1 MAFAHHIR
9 NPIEWGWDQLRL
21 ATHALGSGAHAI
33 HGGAEAE
40 APERHAVHRISAGDI
55 GAALKAGFADF
66 AASRTDVMFLCLI
79 YPIAGL
85 VLARLAVG
93 HDMLPLVFPLASG
106 FALLGPL
113 AAMGLYEMSR
123 RRERGMD
130 VNWAH
135 AFTVV
140 RSPAFGAML
149 ALGIVLL
156 AIFTLWLLAAWGIYM
171 ATLGPQP
178 PASVAGFVRDV
189 FTTHAGWTMIG
200 AGIGVGFMFAV
211 LVLAISVV
219 SFPLLLHHD
228 VGLFEAVATSLRAV
242 GTNPGP
248 MALWGLVV
256 AGGLVLGSIPLLVG
270 LAVAV
275 PVLGH
280 ATWHLYRRVIA

>member
-1 MAFAHHIR
+1 MQTPFETTTY
-9 NPIEWGWDQLRL
+9 NPS
-21 ATHALGSGAHAI
+21 AALGASRNKVLRNTYMLLGLSMV
-33 HGGAEAE
+33 
-40 APERHAVHRISAGDI
+40 PTVI
-55 GAALKAGFADF
+55 GALVGMSMNFTFLALHPIMYAL
-66 AASRTDVMFLCLI
+66 VMF
-79 YPIAGL
+79 G
-85 VLARLAVG
+85 V
-93 HDMLPLVFPLASG
+93 M
-106 FALLGPL
+106 
-113 AAMGLYEMSR
+113 MG
-123 RRERGMD
+123 
-130 VNWAH
+130 
-135 AFTVV
+135 
-140 RSPAFGAML
+140 
-149 ALGIVLL
+149 LGIVLL
-156 AIFTLWLLAAWGIYM
+156 AIFALWLLAAWGIYM

-178 PASVAGFVRDV
+178 PASVESFIRDV

-270 LAVAV
+270 LAVVV

>member
-40 APERHAVHRISAGDI
+40 APERHAVHRISAADI

-123 RRERGMD
+123 RRERGRTSTGPMPSP
-130 VNWAH
+130 WCARP
-135 AFTVV
+135 
-140 RSPAFGAML
+140 RSARCWRSASCCWRSSS
-149 ALGIVLL
+149 
-156 AIFTLWLLAAWGIYM
+156 LWLLAAWGIYM

-178 PASVAGFVRDV
+178 PASVAAFIRDV
-189 FTTHAGWTMIG
+189 FTTQAGWTMIG

-270 LAVAV
+270 LAVVV